1 MSKLAMKNPC
11 KPLKIVVIYK
21 LSQHK
26 QKKRGIF
33 LKTFFGSVFIEKEKL
48 EEAGINHPIKLE
60 YYKEINEDDIGSGK
74 GKYGISIVKTE
85 YIPDNLKVE
94 TKSIKYVTNDELEE
108 NKILNIFKENQVTP
122 INSEEVILDLF
133 RSKF

>member
-1 MSKLAMKNPC
+1 M
-11 KPLKIVVIYK
+11 
-21 LSQHK
+21 
-26 QKKRGIF
+26 
-33 LKTFFGSVFIEKEKL
+33 LKTFFGGTFIAKEKL

-60 YYKEINEDDIGSGK
+60 YYKEINEDDINSGK

>member
-1 MSKLAMKNPC
+1 M
-11 KPLKIVVIYK
+11 
-21 LSQHK
+21 
-26 QKKRGIF
+26 
-33 LKTFFGSVFIEKEKL
+33 LKTFFGGTFIEKEKL

-74 GKYGISIVKTE
+74 EKYGIQIVKTE
-85 YIPDNLKVE
+85 YIPDNLKIE

>member
-1 MSKLAMKNPC
+1 MK
-11 KPLKIVVIYK
+11 K
-21 LSQHK
+21 
-26 QKKRGIF
+26 F
-33 LKTFFGSVFIEKEKL
+33 LNIIL
-48 EEAGINHPIKLE
+48 IIL
-60 YYKEINEDDIGSGK
+60 
-74 GKYGISIVKTE
+74 ISIFTC
-85 YIPDNLKVE
+85 IPSFAKKVE